1 MGQQTESL
9 LFEGELTDLI
19 CQIVDLW
26 GEGEALDGERIAEIA
41 SNLYGYDGDTIL
53 DAIID
58 GLVAG
63 LIKGKFYIP

>member
-1 MGQQTESL
+1 MGQQAESSQL
-9 LFEGELTDLI
+9 DRDLTDLI

-41 SNLYGYDGDTIL
+41 LNLYGYNGETIL

-63 LIKGKFYIP
+63 LLKGKFYTP

>member
-1 MGQQTESL
+1 MRQQAESSQL
-9 LFEGELTDLI
+9 DRDLTDLI

-41 SNLYGYDGDTIL
+41 LNLYGYNGETIL

-63 LIKGKFYIP
+63 LLKGKFYTP

>member
-1 MGQQTESL
+1 MGQQTESTL
-9 LFEGELTDLI
+9 IDRDLIDLI

-41 SNLYGYDGDTIL
+41 SNLYGYNGEAIL

-58 GLVAG
+58 GLIAG
-63 LIKGKFYIP
+63 LLKGKFYTP